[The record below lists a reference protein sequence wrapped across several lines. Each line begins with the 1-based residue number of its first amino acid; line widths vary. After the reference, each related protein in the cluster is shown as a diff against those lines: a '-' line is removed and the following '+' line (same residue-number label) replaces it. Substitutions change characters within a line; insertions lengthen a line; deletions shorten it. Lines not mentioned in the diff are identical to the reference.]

1 MAEQDIDDEISSED
15 LKALLDK
22 ERREKAEAEARAS
35 AAESRAATAETA
47 HRDVATKLTSEA
59 ESRYSA
65 ELSART
71 SELQAAESE
80 MERLENELA
89 AAQEAG
95 DHKAAAKAQGAMSR
109 LGGKIDRVEFQ
120 KKYLED
126 NKERFTAAPEKTET
140 DPLLAFSPAT
150 RAWIGRHPKF
160 TTDPKYR
167 NRCVAYHNLAL
178 AEGLTPDTPEY
189 FTYVE
194 EQLGERKPDPK
205 LKEREDDAADETIH
219 LEGRSDV
226 PEPKKAP
233 AVTPV
238 TRGGSPSGNRQSGPI
253 RLTADEVESA
263 DITMSDVPVG
273 DASGYYTDDKG
284 VRQPGRYLR
293 YHQNRQKL
301 KAAGRI

>member
-1 MAEQDIDDEISSED
+1 MTEQDIDDEISSED
-15 LKALLDK
+15 LKALLEK
-22 ERREKAEAEARAS
+22 ERREKAEAEARAT

-47 HRDVATKLTSEA
+47 HRETATKLTSEA
-59 ESRYSA
+59 ESRYNA

-109 LGGKIDRVEFQ
+109 LGGKIDRIAYQ
-120 KKYLED
+120 KDYLES
-126 NKERFTAAPEKTET
+126 NKERFTAVSEKAET
-140 DPLLAFSPAT
+140 DPLAAFSPAT
-150 RAWIGRHPKF
+150 RAWIGNHPKF

-167 NRCVAYHNLAL
+167 NRCVGYHNLAL
-178 AEGLTPDTPEY
+178 ADGLTPDTPEY
-189 FTYVE
+189 FAYIE
-194 EQLGERKPDPK
+194 ERLGEKKAEKP
-205 LKEREDDAADETIH
+205 KEREDDPADETLH
-219 LEGRSDV
+219 LEGREPV
-226 PEPKKAP
+226 APEPKKTP

-238 TRGGSPSGNRQSGPI
+238 TRGGSLSGNRSGAPI